1 MAFKIEAFQNRHLA
15 PGTARVDA
23 ILSVTADPSLKASGE
38 LVVGFIVDKSGSM
51 ANGRIEAVQGAV
63 AKAISMLADG
73 TWFFVVAFDGNA
85 YVILRETQASADAK
99 RWAAGQIAQL
109 AASGGTAMSTGLRA
123 ARTIFERAPN
133 AIRRAIFLT
142 DGKNE
147 GEKMQAVADEL
158 KRCEGVF
165 ECDCW
170 GVGTD
175 WQVGEVQA
183 ISGALLGKASLVPSP
198 DGVEA
203 AFRAAIAAAS
213 GKALKDVRLRLWT
226 PQGATLAFVKQVNPT
241 IEDVTAKA
249 RQVSPQVHEYM
260 TGSWSG
266 GEARDFHVTID
277 VRPGKVGDEM
287 LACRPSIVYLQATP
301 GAVDPAGAAPR
312 TAGGWAEVEDKA
324 PEARV
329 FATWTGDEALSSR
342 LDHHVAHYTGQDE
355 LAAAIQQG
363 LEARERGMEAQAT
376 QLLGRAVKIA
386 HSSANAEMTQRLT
399 KVVDVIDAGAGTVR
413 LKKDV
418 KKAATMD
425 LQLESRTTKRVA
437 KRSPGGT

>member
-1 MAFKIEAFQNRHLA
+1 MSFKIEAFQNRYLV
-15 PGTARVDA
+15 PGANRVDA
-23 ILSVTADPSLKASGE
+23 IVSVTADQNLQAARE

-51 ANGRIEAVQGAV
+51 ANGRIEAVHGAV

-85 YVILRETQASADAK
+85 YVNVRETQASADSK
-99 RWAAGQIAQL
+99 RWAAGAVAQIQ
-109 AASGGTAMSTGLRA
+109 AAGGTAMSTGLRA
-123 ARTIFERAPN
+123 ARAIFERAPN
-133 AIRRAIFLT
+133 AIRQAIFLT

-147 GEKMQAVADEL
+147 GEKMAAVVEEL
-158 KRCEGVF
+158 KRCEGMF

-183 ISGALLGKASLVPSP
+183 IAQALLGKAALIPSP

-203 AFRAAIAAAS
+203 AFRGAIEKAS

-226 PQGATLAFVKQVNPT
+226 PQGAKIVFVKQVNPT
-241 IEDVTAKA
+241 IEELTNKAKEL
-249 RQVSPQVHEYM
+249 SPQVREYM
-260 TGSWSG
+260 TGSWGG
-266 GEARDFHVTID
+266 GETRDFHVVVD
-277 VRPGKVGDEM
+277 VKPGHAGEDM
-287 LACRPSIVYLQATP
+287 LACRPSIAYFESSSGTWL
-301 GAVDPAGAAPR
+301 
-312 TAGGWAEVEDKA
+312 EKEDKS
-324 PEARV
+324 PDARI
-329 FATWTGDEALSSR
+329 FATWTADETLSSR

-363 LEARERGMEAQAT
+363 LELREKGQEAQAT

-386 HSSANAEMTQRLT
+386 HQSQNVEMTQRLA
-399 KVVDVIDAGAGTVR
+399 KVVDVLDAGSGTVR

-437 KRSPGGT
+437 KRP

>member
-15 PGTARVDA
+15 PGTTRVDA
-23 ILSVTADPSLKASGE
+23 ILSVSADPSLEASGE

-51 ANGRIEAVQGAV
+51 ANGRIEAVQQAV
-63 AKAISMLADG
+63 AKAINMLADG

-85 YVILRETQASADAK
+85 YVILRETQASPDSK

-109 AASGGTAMSTGLRA
+109 SASGGTAMSSGLRA
-123 ARTIFERAPN
+123 ARSVFERAPN

-147 GEKMQAVADEL
+147 GEKMAAVTEEL
-158 KRCEGVF
+158 KRCDGVF

-183 ISGALLGKASLVPSP
+183 IAQALLGKASLIPSP
-198 DGVEA
+198 EGVEA
-203 AFRAAIAAAS
+203 AFRDAIAKAS

-241 IEDVTAKA
+241 IEDLTAKA
-249 RQVSPQVHEYM
+249 RVISPQIHEYM

-266 GEARDFHVTID
+266 GEARDFHVAID
-277 VRPGKVGDEM
+277 VKAGKVGDEM
-287 LACRPSIVYLQATP
+287 LACRPSIAYLQAAP
-301 GAVDPAGAAPR
+301 GAA
-312 TAGGWAEVEDKA
+312 WAEVEEKA
-324 PEARV
+324 PDARV
-329 FATWTGDEALSSR
+329 LATWTADETLSSR

-355 LAAAIQQG
+355 LAAAIQGG
-363 LEARERGMEAQAT
+363 LEARERGQDAHAT
-376 QLLGRAVKIA
+376 QLLGRAVKLA
-386 HSSANAEMTQRLT
+386 HTSNNAEMTQRLS
-399 KVVDVIDAGAGTVR
+399 KVVDVLDAGSGTVR

-437 KRSPGGT
+437 KRPAGTP

>member
-15 PGTARVDA
+15 PGTTRVDA
-23 ILSVTADPSLKASGE
+23 ILSVTADPSLRASGE

-51 ANGRIEAVQGAV
+51 ANGRIEAVQQAV
-63 AKAISMLADG
+63 AKAIHMLADG

-85 YVILRETQASADAK
+85 YVILRETQANADSK

-109 AASGGTAMSTGLRA
+109 QASGGTAMSSGLRA
-123 ARTIFERAPN
+123 ARSVFERAPN

-147 GEKMQAVADEL
+147 GEKMQAVTDEL
-158 KRCEGVF
+158 KRCDGVF

-183 ISGALLGKASLVPSP
+183 IAQGLLGKASLIPSP
-198 DGVEA
+198 EGVEA
-203 AFRAAIAAAS
+203 AFREAIAKAS

-226 PQGATLAFVKQVNPT
+226 PQGAALAFVKQVNPT
-241 IEDVTAKA
+241 IEDVSAKA
-249 RQVSPQVHEYM
+249 KAISPQVHEYM

-266 GEARDFHVTID
+266 GEARDFHVAVD
-277 VRPGKVGDEM
+277 VKAGKVGDEM
-287 LACRPSIVYLQATP
+287 LAGRPSMVFLQATP
-301 GAVDPAGAAPR
+301 GA
-312 TAGGWAEVEDKA
+312 AGGWAEIEDKA
-324 PEARV
+324 PEARL
-329 FATWTGDEALSSR
+329 FATSTGDETLSSR

-355 LAAAIQQG
+355 LAAAIQEG
-363 LEARERGMEAQAT
+363 LELREKGHEAQAT

-386 HSSANAEMTQRLT
+386 HTSANAEMTQRLA
-399 KVVDVIDAGAGTVR
+399 KVVEVIDAGSGTVR

-437 KRSPGGT
+437 KRPAGGP